1 MLFSRTY
8 ATSHQLEQQRLSSPA
23 GAPVPSLHSSQSRR
37 EIPNELRATSVI
49 VEEDPFLAPAADM
62 TSAIETLLEEEQPD
76 LMAFDDVLDD
86 AFDEVAVPPR
96 TTQTEERG
104 TLIDAS
110 PIAEQVEQ
118 VPAVEAGRL
127 RSDVVVKM
135 LFPTAPLTQPA
146 SKRLSLPV
154 AQSAPSSHP
163 FTKRTSLPNH
173 PSHSSLSSTSHKTLS
188 SSHASLRSSQT
199 SSTSVSL
206 AAREGTL
213 LALPLAD
220 QFRTLK
226 ARNSTLAKTL
236 ASQQAT
242 NAKALERIRQLEEE
256 KESGRVE
263 AEGWEAEAQRL
274 AAALAGGPSA
284 QVKAPADDDEKVDLV
299 ARVSLLERQLALESS
314 KRRRAKEMQHKL
326 RCELVNRRWKE
337 KWEVELLEREERRW
351 EVRCVELEQE
361 AARERYEREM
371 ERLEREELRE
381 TVAEQLKSLSA
392 LSASRQLLLTSHRT
406 SESTIST
413 LRAELSSLRLELDST
428 LARLEET
435 SAAKAELEAMKS
447 EVERLRKGE
456 KNGSEKSKEAE
467 KDRARREK
475 LEAEVKDLKAQL
487 KSTHFALQL
496 SEEAA
501 SSAQSA
507 LAALESGL
515 QRSSSTIKA
524 GEAEKRP
531 VAPAA
536 KRAKKV
542 VEEKEP
548 ATETVEEDEVVSAA
562 EEVTTDVEEDAME
575 PAVVESEPEQEQ
587 EDEETYKPVK
597 RKSRS
602 APAPKAPKAAA
613 APKATKKAT
622 KPVVELAD
630 EDDLPTPKK
639 KGAPAAPAADSKE
652 RKAGVLGDKPANVS
666 LGARAIGGGV
676 EGHEGGGSQLK
687 VKKKAKKGIVAR
699 LSLDSDV
706 EEDRPA
712 KRRKDEEV
720 AAPLVKKKKKIALF
734 GGPKSRFAFPI
745 ENADANSL
753 IPVDLSPIKK
763 DVAKK
768 SSVLS
773 AFGGGAGSRKGASIF
788 A

>member
-23 GAPVPSLHSSQSRR
+23 GPPVPSLHSSQSRR
-37 EIPNELRATSVI
+37 EIPDELRTASVI
-49 VEEDPFLAPAADM
+49 GEEDPFLAPAADM
-62 TSAIETLLEEEQPD
+62 TGGIETLLEEEQPD

-86 AFDEVAVPPR
+86 AFDEVAVPP
-96 TTQTEERG
+96 QKKQAEERG

-118 VPAVEAGRL
+118 VPAVEAGRP

-135 LFPTAPLTQPA
+135 LFPSARLPQPA

-154 AQSAPSSHP
+154 SQSAASSQP
-163 FTKRTSLPNH
+163 FTKRTSLPGH
-173 PSHSSLSSTSHKTLS
+173 SSHSSLSSSTSRKTLS

-199 SSTSVSL
+199 SATSL

-220 QFRTLK
+220 QLRTLK
-226 ARNSTLAKTL
+226 ARNSQLAKTL
-236 ASQQAT
+236 ATQQAT

-274 AAALAGGPSA
+274 AAELASGSSAPA
-284 QVKAPADDDEKVDLV
+284 QVKAPAEDDEKADLV
-299 ARVSLLERQLALESS
+299 ARVALLERQLAIESS

-351 EVRCVELEQE
+351 EVKCVELEHE

-371 ERLEREELRE
+371 EKLEREELQE

-413 LRAELSSLRLELDST
+413 LRADLSSLRLELDST
-428 LARLEET
+428 LARLEEQ
-435 SAAKAELEAMKS
+435 SALVAELEEMKE

-456 KNGSEKSKEAE
+456 KSGSERGKEAE
-467 KDRARREK
+467 KERARRER

-487 KSTHFALQL
+487 KTTQSALKL
-496 SEEAA
+496 SEKTAF
-501 SSAQSA
+501 SAQSA

-515 QRSSSTIKA
+515 ERSSSTVKA
-524 GEAEKRP
+524 GEGEKRP
-531 VAPAA
+531 VAAAAAA
-536 KRAKKV
+536 KRAKKIV
-542 VEEKEP
+542 EKEP
-548 ATETVEEDEVVSAA
+548 EPEVVEEDEVVSAA
-562 EEVTTDVEEDAME
+562 EEVATDVESVAALESE
-575 PAVVESEPEQEQ
+575 PEPEQEQ
-587 EDEETYKPVK
+587 DDEETYKPVK
-597 RKSRS
+597 SKSRS
-602 APAPKAPKAAA
+602 APAPKVPKTAA

-622 KPVVELAD
+622 KPVVDLAD

-639 KGAPAAPAADSKE
+639 KAAPAADSKN
-652 RKAGVLGDKPANVS
+652 RKAGVLGDKSANVS
-666 LGARAIGGGV
+666 LSARAVGGGV
-676 EGHEGGGSQLK
+676 EGHEGGGVQLK
-687 VKKKAKKGIVAR
+687 VKKKAKKGVVSR
-699 LSLDSDV
+699 LSLDSD
-706 EEDRPA
+706 EDEDRPA
-712 KRRKDEEV
+712 KRRKDEDVE
-720 AAPLVKKKKKIALF
+720 PLVKKKKKIALF

-773 AFGGGAGSRKGASIF
+773 AFGGGGAGRKGASIF